1 MTPRNPKT
9 PLAVKKTVVAKKTL
23 YQVLHVNTTAA
34 PEVIKAAYEARMAA
48 LKDNAA
54 PEVAAER
61 IFIRE
66 AYELLADPV
75 RKKLYDEKLREQ
87 FRSLSGGGGW
97 RKRVRG
103 RRMRAWNTSR
113 SPPRDSAAAGSAALR
128 CCLRWASSAPG
139 SGSTHKHKV
148 DALRLLEF
156 QQAEEAR
163 QKAEQANL
171 VRETVDWAK
180 DRSDTSRQA
189 AEERRQEAM
198 RQSDNRR
205 IEYERQRMTQQE
217 QIEERRRVAEQRQA
231 DYQRQRQEQE
241 DLRRSQ
247 QQLERDR
254 RYLQELERNRG
265 ISIPSR

>member
-1 MTPRNPKT
+1 
-9 PLAVKKTVVAKKTL
+9 VAKITL

-34 PEVIKAAYEARMAA
+34 PEIIKAAYEARMAA

-87 FRSLSGGGGW
+87 FRSLSGGGMEEARPRPANAHLEHAAGPSP
-97 RKRVRG
+97 G
-103 RRMRAWNTSR
+103 FSR
-113 SPPRDSAAAGSAALR
+113 SWIGGIAL
-128 CCLRWASSAPG
+128 LLAVGVIGAWVWLD
-139 SGSTHKHKV
+139 HKHKV

-180 DRSDTSRQA
+180 DRSDASRQA

-205 IEYERQRMTQQE
+205 IEYERQRMAQQD
-217 QIEERRRVAEQRQA
+217 QMEERRRVAEQRQT

-265 ISIPSR
+265 MSIPSR

>member
-1 MTPRNPKT
+1 
-9 PLAVKKTVVAKKTL
+9 VAKKTL
-23 YQVLHVNTTAA
+23 YQALHINMTAA

-61 IFIRE
+61 IIMRE

-75 RKKLYDEKLREQ
+75 RRKLYDEKLREQ
-87 FRSLSGGGGW
+87 YRALSGGGMEEA
-97 RKRVRG
+97 RPRPASA
-103 RRMRAWNTSR
+103 RMEHATGPSSGFSNSRIGGIALLLAVCIVGAWVWL
-113 SPPRDSAAAGSAALR
+113 DY
-128 CCLRWASSAPG
+128 
-139 SGSTHKHKV
+139 KHKV

-163 QKAEQANL
+163 LKAERANL
-171 VRETVDWAK
+171 TRETVDWAK
-180 DRSDTSRQA
+180 DRTDANRQA

-205 IEYERQRMTQQE
+205 IEYDRQRMAQQE
-217 QIEERRRVAEQRQA
+217 LMEERRRISEQRQA
-231 DYQRQRQEQE
+231 EYQQQRQDQEN
-241 DLRRSQ
+241 LRRSQ

-265 ISIPSR
+265 MSIPSR